1 MPIRLNLLAEAQALE
16 EERRKDPV
24 KRAVLVGG
32 VLVLL
37 VGFWC
42 GFLQMRVVFSRSDL
56 NSLQSRWSS
65 IDKKYQVAIESQR
78 KTVEAET
85 RLASLH
91 QLATNRFLWGNVL
104 DAFQKIAADADGIQL
119 ARLRVDQVY
128 TTIEGTPART
138 NVDIV
143 IPGKPSGASER
154 IVITLDALDTS
165 SPAGNQVVRFK
176 DVIATNSF
184 FQGRLQKTNGLLLTA
199 LSAPQVD
206 PARKSQFVTFTLQCN
221 FPEKVR

>member
-16 EERRKDPV
+16 EDRRRDPV
-24 KRAVLVGG
+24 KRAALVGAMV
-32 VLVLL
+32 VLI
-37 VGFWC
+37 VGSWC
-42 GFLQMRVVFSRSDL
+42 GYLQMRVVFSRSDL

-65 IDKKYQVAIESQR
+65 IDKKYQVAVENQR
-78 KTVEAET
+78 KTLEAES

-104 DAFQKIAADADGIQL
+104 NAFQQIAADADGIQL
-119 ARLRVDQVY
+119 ARLRVEQVY
-128 TTIEGTPART
+128 AAIDGTSART
-138 NVDIV
+138 NDDIV
-143 IPGKPSGASER
+143 IPGKPSGSAER

-165 SPAGNQVVRFK
+165 TPAGSQVVRFK

-184 FQGRLQKTNGLLLTA
+184 FQGRLQKTNGLALTA
-199 LSAPQVD
+199 LSAPQLD
-206 PARKSQFVTFTLQCN
+206 PVRKSPYVTFTLQCN